1 MQVCKN
7 GKGGV
12 CVCSVTAMTLSP
24 HCSSAVIPESTDPQR
39 VKDPSNS
46 GNTEALS
53 DKAFQQS
60 QQLTGTVAVSVW
72 CMVKQLLCPFPPP
85 QSAFFICV
93 VKTCFQG
100 NQICTQIWQCFQ
112 TLPYISGKSAHMLSS
127 RALILEKLNWKKKS
141 YSLLKR
147 DSGVLL
153 VRRSYRHLQVT

>member
-85 QSAFFICV
+85 PNLLFLYVWLKLVFKEIKFVLRSDNVFKLCLTSVGSQH
-93 VKTCFQG
+93 TCFPPE
-100 NQICTQIWQCFQ
+100 
-112 TLPYISGKSAHMLSS
+112 L
-127 RALILEKLNWKKKS
+127 
-141 YSLLKR
+141 
-147 DSGVLL
+147 
-153 VRRSYRHLQVT
+153 